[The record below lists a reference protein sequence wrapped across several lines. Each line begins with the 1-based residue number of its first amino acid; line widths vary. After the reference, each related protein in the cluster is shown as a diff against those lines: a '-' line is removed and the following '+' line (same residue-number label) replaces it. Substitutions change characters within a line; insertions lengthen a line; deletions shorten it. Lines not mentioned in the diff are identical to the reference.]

1 MGLFTADE
9 PDRLNDGL
17 DKPTDFIATFRRLA
31 VSTIETGATLAT
43 DLSCLEG
50 PMSLK
55 PRHFA
60 SLLIAAAAVAVA
72 PVAAA
77 DPVSHGSASTV
88 IDDLKSQGY
97 LVQINWVSGYNTEP
111 LDVCQVTG
119 INIPGDTPASRTTA
133 YVDVSCPNHP
143 DDGGFGFGVG
153 TG

>member
-1 MGLFTADE
+1 
-9 PDRLNDGL
+9 
-17 DKPTDFIATFRRLA
+17 
-31 VSTIETGATLAT
+31 
-43 DLSCLEG
+43 
-50 PMSLK
+50 MSLK

-60 SLLIAAAAVAVA
+60 PLLIAAAAVAVA
-72 PVAAA
+72 PVAVA
-77 DPVSHGSASTV
+77 DPVSHGSASSV

-119 INIPGDTPASRTTA
+119 VNIPGDTSASRTTA

-153 TG
+153 IG